1 MEKEQNSN
9 SEILSGYQFV
19 PLQNLALWRER
30 IGAFAAEHDL
40 KGTVLLAAE
49 GINFSLSGPA
59 ANLDGW
65 LDWIDERLGCAA
77 PVINRQTV
85 DAPPFLRLKVRIR
98 DEIVTFDPAV
108 VPTPESTGEA
118 LSPMQWNALLESD
131 DLQLV
136 DTRNDYEYRI
146 GSFAG
151 AVNPH
156 TESFTEFKD
165 YCREQLDPAKPV
177 AMFCTGGVR
186 CEKASTWLKASGFS
200 RVYQLHGGI
209 LGYLSATPPEAS
221 RWRGECFVF
230 DDRVSVDASLRP
242 TANAGFAARS
252 STRRA
257 WAVCVNDPGRSPW
270 RASAATSISVP
281 GLSPEHAKRDRSRLA
296 SRTTAR
302 DLGIPRRLSAGAV
315 GQRGRRRYLRCV
327 AGALDPAGRGHE
339 RDTKV
344 AR

>member
-1 MEKEQNSN
+1 MEKEQYSN
-9 SEILSGYQFV
+9 PEILSGYQFV
-19 PLQNLALWRER
+19 PLENLALWRAR
-30 IGAFAAEHDL
+30 IEAFAAGHDL
-40 KGTVLLAAE
+40 KGTVLLAGE
-49 GINFSLSGPA
+49 GINFSLGGPA

-242 TANAGFAARS
+242 TGRIVCRGCRHPAEGLDAAGVPPI
-252 STRRA
+252 STDGECRLCGQVFDETRL
-257 WAVCVNDPGRSPW
+257 GSLR
-270 RASAATSISVP
+270 
-281 GLSPEHAKRDRSRLA
+281 ERSRQVALA
-296 SRTTAR
+296 RER
-302 DLGIPRRLSAGAV
+302 GYVHLGPGA
-315 GQRGRRRYLRCV
+315 QS
-327 AGALDPAGRGHE
+327 
-339 RDTKV
+339 
-344 AR
+344 